1 MPFYP
6 YNPVQLFRL
15 LSVMSNPT
23 ATSLLLILLTL
34 IRTTTGFAQQTR
46 QTLLFN
52 EGWIFH
58 QGDTPNAEKPTVQEA
73 DWKAVDLPHDW
84 SIEGPFEEQW
94 ASATA
99 YLPGGVGWYRKAF
112 TIAPTMR
119 SKKLFLYFD
128 GVYKNSEVWINGH
141 YLGKRPNGF
150 TPFQYEITPYL
161 AKTGQNIVA
170 VKVDHTQFADSRW
183 YTGSGIYRNV
193 YLVAT
198 DPVHV
203 DLWGVRFV
211 TPQVTQQRATAQVT
225 VSVVNQSGLTKPI
238 LVQAQLIDS
247 KGKPVAT
254 AQQPISVPAG
264 KKTDASLSFTVAN
277 PALWSTEQPSLYKL
291 VVRLSV
297 NSKPLDQLTESVGFR
312 SFRFDPHKGFF
323 LNEKNLKLKG
333 VCIHDDAGALG
344 VAVPQEVWVRRL
356 KTLQEVGCNSL
367 RMSHNPHA
375 DYLYDLA
382 DKMGFLVMD
391 EAFDEWEAG
400 KNKWIK
406 GWNVGKPGNDG
417 SFSDFA
423 QWANRDVA
431 DMVLRNRNRPSI
443 IFWSIGNEIDYPND
457 PYTHEV
463 LNTGRNP
470 QIYGKGYT
478 PSHPAA
484 SRLGEL
490 ARQLAAVVK
499 QHDPTRPVTAALA
512 GVVMSNEV
520 GFPEAL
526 DVVGYNYQEYRY
538 VDDHTKYSNRVIYG
552 SENGMAYSAW
562 AAVADN
568 DYIAGQYLWTGID
581 YLGEARS
588 WPSKGSQAGLLDL
601 AGFPKPEFYYRQS
614 LWSDKPLIY
623 IGTAPL
629 PATAPRGNQANNRRN
644 LADSW
649 NHSEGDSIRVSCF
662 TTCEEA
668 ELFLNGKSLGKKRLA
683 DAAERVMTWRVVYQP
698 GELSVK
704 GFKNGQEA
712 AQYALK
718 TAGEAYSI
726 EAKPDLTSFD
736 KTKKQLSHIDITV
749 VDKNGVPVSTADRE
763 ITVTVEGPAKLIG
776 LESGSTTSHEAYKV
790 PTRKVF
796 KGRLLAYIQSQQ
808 KAGAVTVTLTAP
820 GLQPKVIR
828 FN

>member
-1 MPFYP
+1 MYILYLPFY
-6 YNPVQLFRL
+6 L
-15 LSVMSNPT
+15 LSAMLNVT
-23 ATSLLLILLTL
+23 GASLLLVLLTL
-34 IRTTTGFAQQTR
+34 ISATTGFSQPTR

-52 EGWIFH
+52 EGWTFH
-58 QGDTPNAEKPTVQEA
+58 KGDITNGDKPTVNEA
-73 DWKAVDLPHDW
+73 DWKAVELPHDW
-84 SIEGPFEEQW
+84 SIEGPFDEQW

-99 YLPGGVGWYRKAF
+99 YLPGGIGWYRKAF
-112 TIAPTMR
+112 DMAAPMR
-119 SKKLFLYFD
+119 SKRLFLYFD

-141 YLGKRPNGF
+141 HLGKRPNGF
-150 TPFQYEITPYL
+150 TSFQYEITPYL
-161 AKTGQNIVA
+161 IKTGKNIVA

-211 TPQVTQQRATAQVT
+211 TPQVSRQRATANVT
-225 VSVVNQSGLTKPI
+225 VSVINQSGVARPM
-238 LVQAQLIDS
+238 LVKSQLIDS
-247 KGKPVAT
+247 TGKPVAT
-254 AQQPISVPAG
+254 AQQQVSVPAG
-264 KKTDASLSFTVAN
+264 KKTDASLSFTVEN
-277 PALWSTEQPSLYKL
+277 PSLWSTEQPSLYKL
-291 VVRLSV
+291 VVSLSA
-297 NSKPLDQLTESVGFR
+297 NGKPLDQLTETVGFR
-312 SFRFDPHKGFF
+312 SFRFDPDKGFF
-323 LNEKNLKLKG
+323 LNGKNMKLKG

-367 RMSHNPHA
+367 RMGHNPHA

-382 DKMGFLVMD
+382 DQMGFLVMD
-391 EAFDEWEAG
+391 EAFDEWEEG

-417 SFSDFA
+417 SFSDFKE
-423 QWANRDVA
+423 WANRDVA
-431 DMVLRNRNRPSI
+431 DMVLRDRNRPSI

-490 ARQLAAVVK
+490 ARQLATVVK
-499 QHDPTRPVTAALA
+499 EIDPTRPVTAALA

-520 GFPEAL
+520 GFPESL

-538 VDDHTKYSNRVIYG
+538 ADDHTKYPNRVIYG

-601 AGFPKPEFYYRQS
+601 AGFRKPESYYRQS
-614 LWSDKPLIY
+614 LWTATPFIY
-623 IGTAPL
+623 VATVTVPSAPGT
-629 PATAPRGNQANNRRN
+629 GSQANNRRN
-644 LADSW
+644 LAASW
-649 NHSEGDSIRVSCF
+649 NYKEGDSIRVSCF
-662 TTCEEA
+662 TNCDEA
-668 ELFLNGKSLGKKRLA
+668 ELRLNGKSLGKKRLA
-683 DAAERVMTWRVVYQP
+683 DAAERVMTWTVMYGP

-704 GFKNGQEA
+704 GFKNGKES

-718 TAGEAYSI
+718 TAGDAYSI
-726 EAKPDLTSFD
+726 EAKTDLTSFD
-736 KTKKQLSHIDITV
+736 KVKKQLSHIEITV
-749 VDKNGVPVSTADRE
+749 LDKNGVPVYNDDSE
-763 ITVTVEGPAKLIG
+763 ITVKVEGPAKLLG
-776 LESGSTTSHEAYKV
+776 LESGSTTSHEEYKANK
-790 PTRKVF
+790 RKVF
-796 KGRLLAYIQSQQ
+796 KGRLLAYIQSEQ

-820 GLQPKVIR
+820 GLQSKVIR
-828 FN
+828 FP

>member
-1 MPFYP
+1 MPK
-6 YNPVQLFRL
+6 
-15 LSVMSNPT
+15 T
-23 ATSLLLILLTL
+23 IAASLLLILLTL
-34 IRTTTGFAQQTR
+34 FCTTTGLSQQTR

-52 EGWIFH
+52 DGWTFH
-58 QGDTPNAEKPTVQEA
+58 KGDVNNADKPTVNEA

-84 SIEGPFEEQW
+84 SIEGPFDEQW

-99 YLPGGVGWYRKAF
+99 YLPGGIGWYRKTFEVA
-112 TIAPTMR
+112 APMR
-119 SKKLFLYFD
+119 SKRLFLYFD

-161 AKTGQNIVA
+161 AKTGKNSVV
-170 VKVDHTQFADSRW
+170 VKADHTQFADSRW

-198 DPVHV
+198 DPVHI
-203 DLWGVRFV
+203 DLWGVQFV
-211 TPQVTQQRATAQVT
+211 TPQVSPQQAKANVT
-225 VSVVNQSGLTKPI
+225 VSIVNQSGVSRPI
-238 LVQAQLIDS
+238 LVQSQLIDS
-247 KGKPVAT
+247 TGKPVAT
-254 AQQPISVPAG
+254 VQQQVSVQAG
-264 KKTDASLSFTVAN
+264 QKVDASLSFTVNN
-277 PALWSTEQPSLYKL
+277 PSLWSTEQPGLYKL
-291 VVRLSV
+291 VVSLSA
-297 NSKPLDQLTESVGFR
+297 NGKPIDKLTETVGFR
-312 SFRFDPHKGFF
+312 SFRFDPDKGFF
-323 LNEKNLKLKG
+323 LNEKNIKLKG

-356 KTLQEVGCNSL
+356 KALQAVGCNSL

-391 EAFDEWEAG
+391 ESFDEWEQG

-417 SFSDFA
+417 SFSDFKE
-423 QWANRDVA
+423 WANRDVA

-538 VDDHTKYSNRVIYG
+538 PDDHKKYPSRVIYG

-601 AGFPKPEFYYRQS
+601 AGFRKPEFYYRQS
-614 LWSDKPLIY
+614 LWTSKPAIY
-623 IGTAPL
+623 I
-629 PATAPRGNQANNRRN
+629 ATAPTGNGANNRRN
-644 LADSW
+644 LAASW
-649 NHSEGDSIRVSCF
+649 NYKAGDSVRVSCF
-662 TTCEEA
+662 TNCAEA
-668 ELFLNGKSLGKKRLA
+668 ELLLNGQSLGKKRLI
-683 DAAERVMTWRVVYQP
+683 DAPERVMTWTVVYQP

-704 GFKNGQEA
+704 GFTNGKES

-718 TAGEAYSI
+718 TAGDAYSI
-726 EAKPDLTSFD
+726 EAKADLSSFD
-736 KTKKQLSHIDITV
+736 KTQKQLSHIEINV
-749 VDKNGVPVSTADRE
+749 LDKNGVPVYDADSE
-763 ITVTVEGPAKLIG
+763 ISVKVEGPARLIG
-776 LESGSTTSHEAYKV
+776 LESGSTTSHEDYKSDK
-790 PTRKVF
+790 RKVF
-796 KGRLLAYIQSQQ
+796 KGRLLAFIQSQQ
-808 KAGAVTVTLTAP
+808 KSGAVTVTLTAP

-828 FN
+828 FL